1 MAKVTNVVVE
11 LGGRIKTTEQLIRR
25 FNKLCKQERIVN
37 EYRDKLNFQTKG
49 QKRRAKKAAGRRRAL
64 KAASKKRE

>member
-49 QKRRAKKAAGRRRAL
+49 QKRRAKKAAGKRRAL